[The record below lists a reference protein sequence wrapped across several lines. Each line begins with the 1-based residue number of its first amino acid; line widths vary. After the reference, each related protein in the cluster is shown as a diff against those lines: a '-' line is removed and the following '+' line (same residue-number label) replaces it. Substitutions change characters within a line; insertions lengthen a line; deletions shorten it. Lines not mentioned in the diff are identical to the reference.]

1 MVLKH
6 AMSRTAASVCIGCEH
21 TQTLRISIV
30 TYITHTCNYTP
41 AAICLPS
48 RPTRSFVFEK
58 VRIVYFDEAL
68 TADNTDFT
76 TKLGVGNYNAGALSD
91 IQTIKLTGNVCTS
104 ENYVEDV
111 IRAKQEL

>member
-1 MVLKH
+1 M
-6 AMSRTAASVCIGCEH
+6 
-21 TQTLRISIV
+21 
-30 TYITHTCNYTP
+30 
-41 AAICLPS
+41 
-48 RPTRSFVFEK
+48 
-58 VRIVYFDEAL
+58 YFDEAL

-76 TKLGVGNYNAGALSD
+76 TKLGVGNYNAGALTD